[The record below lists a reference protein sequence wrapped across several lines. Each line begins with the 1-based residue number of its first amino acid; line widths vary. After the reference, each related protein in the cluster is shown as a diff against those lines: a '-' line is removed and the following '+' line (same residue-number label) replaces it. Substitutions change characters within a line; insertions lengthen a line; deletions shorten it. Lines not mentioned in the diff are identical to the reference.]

1 MLDYAL
7 GFNALSY
14 EDRFDVVA
22 DLAKADLEKRGA
34 EVKTLKIYA
43 SEWGITI
50 CWALNIPLM

>member
-50 CWALNIPLM
+50 CWALNIH